1 MPAKQE
7 RRDEFQKWIDTI
19 EDQHLHALLDEVFR
33 EEIVREAFL
42 CWPAASKL
50 HHAQRGGLFEHTM
63 EVTKIVEIFCGLH
76 PALNRDLAITIALLH
91 DVGKIYT
98 YSGPSGGQYTLE
110 GRLVGH
116 LTMSVTEIFKA
127 LKKLPDFPERLKA
140 KILHGIVSH
149 HGKLEQGSPVAPMI
163 PEAVLVY
170 YADHLSA
177 AVVGTLEAVEAKRE
191 WMASRHPAFDWDGN
205 DDIFTEERNIFTG
218 TRLYCG

>member
-7 RRDEFQKWIDTI
+7 RRDEFQNWIDTI

-33 EEIVREAFL
+33 EEVVREAFL
-42 CWPAASKL
+42 CWPAASRN

-63 EVTKIVEIFCGLH
+63 EVVKVVGLFCDLY
-76 PALNRDLAITIALLH
+76 PTLNRDLAITIALLH

-98 YSGPSGGQYTLE
+98 YSRPSGGQYTLE

-116 LTMSVTEIFKA
+116 LAMSTTEVFKA
-127 LKKLPDFPERLKA
+127 LKKLPDFPKRLRA
-140 KILHGIVSH
+140 KVLHGIVSH

-170 YADHLSA
+170 YADHLSGA
-177 AVVGTLEAVEAKRE
+177 TVSALEMVEAKRKR
-191 WMASRHPAFDWDGN
+191 MASHHPSFDWDSEE
-205 DDIFTEERNIFTG
+205 DIFTERNIFTG